1 MSTTLKGTLI
11 TLIAGI
17 AWGLI
22 RSQRAIFNGSRIFGY
37 WLNKIFVYF
46 FLALSLLFFPA
57 LQIRR
62 SFWPLSKIN
71 LPTFRSLN
79 FAFFRIVIDSA
90 NLFRGDCR
98 IQCWDSHCVTVSL
111 SSGYFGLYLCQD
123 RVAPTLAEVVSMLLA
138 IGGTFLIATHGQVN
152 HLAINPKGL
161 AWGVVSA
168 FAYALYII
176 LPLKLIQKWG
186 SMLVIGVGM
195 AIPGILMLPFS
206 GLLSSSGNY
215 RLDTWMALFGLVV
228 IGTIFAYTAF
238 LKGTSLVGAVKGSLL
253 ASFEPISAVF
263 FAFVIMKE
271 HFFIID
277 FLGMGMILLAVLLI
291 TLKDFIIQ
299 KEKGIL

>member
-17 AWGLI
+17 AWGLSGVSGQYLMI
-22 RSQRAIFNGSRIFGY
+22 HGFSANGLTNLRLLFSGIVLIILSYFAD
-37 WLNKIFVYF
+37 KEKFMAFVKDKSSY
-46 FLALSLLFFPA
+46 LSLL
-57 LQIRR
+57 I
-62 SFWPLSKIN
+62 
-71 LPTFRSLN
+71 
-79 FAFFRIVIDSA
+79 FAFLGLLLTQLTYLEAIA
-90 NLFRGDCR
+90 ETNAGTA
-98 IQCWDSHCVTVSL
+98 TVL
-111 SSGYFGLYLCQD
+111 QYLCPVGILSYTCIKD
-123 RVAPTLAEVVSMLLA
+123 RVAPTLAEVASMLLA

-168 FAYALYII
+168 FAYALYVI
-176 LPLKLIQKWG
+176 LPLNLIKKWG

-195 AIPGILMLPFS
+195 FLPGLLMVPFS
-206 GLLSSSGNY
+206 CVLSFRGNY
-215 RLDTWMALFGLVV
+215 SLDNLLALFGLVV

-271 HFFIID
+271 HFFMVDVI
-277 FLGMGMILLAVLLI
+277 GMAMILLAVLLI
-291 TLKDFIIQ
+291 SLKDFLIQ

>member
-1 MSTTLKGTLI
+1 M

-17 AWGLI
+17 AWGLSGACGQYLMAHGFTAISLTTI
-22 RSQRAIFNGSRIFGY
+22 RLVFSGAVLLLLAYLADQEKVKA
-37 WLNKIFVYF
+37 
-46 FLALSLLFFPA
+46 FLTDRSSYLSLFL
-57 LQIRR
+57 
-62 SFWPLSKIN
+62 
-71 LPTFRSLN
+71 
-79 FAFFRIVIDSA
+79 FAFLGLLMTQLTYLEAIDA
-90 NLFRGDCR
+90 TNAGTA
-98 IQCWDSHCVTVSL
+98 TVL
-111 SSGYFGLYLCQD
+111 QYLCPIGVLAYSCVKD
-123 RVAPTLAEVVSMLLA
+123 RVAPTVSEIISMFLA
-138 IGGTFLIATHGQVN
+138 IAGTFLIATHGQLN
-152 HLAINPKGL
+152 QLAINPKGL

-176 LPLKLIQKWG
+176 LPLNLIQKWG

-195 AIPGILMLPFS
+195 TIPGILMLPFS

-253 ASFEPISAVF
+253 ASFEPVSAVF

-271 HFFIID
+271 HFFMVDVI
-277 FLGMGMILLAVLLI
+277 GMAMILLAVLLI
-291 TLKDFIIQ
+291 SLKDFMIQ

>member
-1 MSTTLKGTLI
+1 MSKTMKGTLM

-17 AWGLI
+17 AWGLSGACGQYLMAHGFTAIGLTTI
-22 RSQRAIFNGSRIFGY
+22 RLIISGAVLLLLAYLSDKK
-37 WLNKIFVYF
+37 KIKS
-46 FLALSLLFFPA
+46 FLTDRSTYLPLLLFAFLGLLMTQLTYLEA
-57 LQIRR
+57 IHATNAGTATVLQ
-62 SFWPLSKIN
+62 
-71 LPTFRSLN
+71 
-79 FAFFRIVIDSA
+79 
-90 NLFRGDCR
+90 
-98 IQCWDSHCVTVSL
+98 
-111 SSGYFGLYLCQD
+111 YLCPVGVLAYSCIKD
-123 RVAPTLAEVVSMLLA
+123 RVAPTVSEIISMVLA
-138 IGGTFLIATHGQVN
+138 IAGTFLIATHGQLN
-152 HLAINPKGL
+152 QLAINPKGL

-176 LPLKLIQKWG
+176 LPLNLIQKWG

-195 AIPGILMLPFS
+195 TIPGILMLPFS

-253 ASFEPISAVF
+253 ASFEPVSAVF

-271 HFFIID
+271 HFFMVDVI
-277 FLGMGMILLAVLLI
+277 GMAMILFAVVLI
-291 TLKDFIIQ
+291 SLKDLMIQ

>member
-1 MSTTLKGTLI
+1 MSKTMKGTLM

-17 AWGLI
+17 AWGLSGACGQYLLAHGFTAIGLTTI
-22 RSQRAIFNGSRIFGY
+22 RLVFSGAVLLLLAYLADQEKVKA
-37 WLNKIFVYF
+37 
-46 FLALSLLFFPA
+46 FLRDRSSYLPLLLF
-57 LQIRR
+57 
-62 SFWPLSKIN
+62 
-71 LPTFRSLN
+71 
-79 FAFFRIVIDSA
+79 AFLGLLMTQLTYLEAIDA
-90 NLFRGDCR
+90 TNAGTA
-98 IQCWDSHCVTVSL
+98 TV
-111 SSGYFGLYLCQD
+111 FQYLCPIGVLAYSCVKD
-123 RVAPTLAEVVSMLLA
+123 RVAPTVSEIFSMVLA
-138 IGGTFLIATHGQVN
+138 IAGTFLIATHGQLN
-152 HLAINPKGL
+152 QLAINPKGL

-176 LPLKLIQKWG
+176 LPLNLIQKWG

-195 AIPGILMLPFS
+195 TIPGILMLPFS

-253 ASFEPISAVF
+253 ASFEPVSAVF

-271 HFFIID
+271 HFFMVDVI
-277 FLGMGMILLAVLLI
+277 GMAMILLAVLLI
-291 TLKDFIIQ
+291 SLKDFMIQ

>member
-1 MSTTLKGTLI
+1 MSKTMKGTLM

-17 AWGLI
+17 AWGLSGACGQYLMAHGFTAIGLTTI
-22 RSQRAIFNGSRIFGY
+22 RLVFSGAV
-37 WLNKIFVYF
+37 L
-46 FLALSLLFFPA
+46 FLLAYLADREKVKAFLTDRSSYIPLLLFAFLGLLMTQLTYLEA
-57 LQIRR
+57 IDATNAGTATVLQ
-62 SFWPLSKIN
+62 
-71 LPTFRSLN
+71 
-79 FAFFRIVIDSA
+79 
-90 NLFRGDCR
+90 
-98 IQCWDSHCVTVSL
+98 
-111 SSGYFGLYLCQD
+111 YLCPIGVLAYSCIKD
-123 RVAPTLAEVVSMLLA
+123 RVAPTVSEIISMVLA
-138 IGGTFLIATHGQVN
+138 IAGTFLIATHGQLN
-152 HLAINPKGL
+152 QLAINPKGL

-176 LPLKLIQKWG
+176 LPLNLIQKWG

-195 AIPGILMLPFS
+195 TIPGILMLPFS

-253 ASFEPISAVF
+253 ASFEPVSAVF

-271 HFFIID
+271 HFFMVDVI
-277 FLGMGMILLAVLLI
+277 GMAMILLAVLLI
-291 TLKDFIIQ
+291 SLKDFMIQ